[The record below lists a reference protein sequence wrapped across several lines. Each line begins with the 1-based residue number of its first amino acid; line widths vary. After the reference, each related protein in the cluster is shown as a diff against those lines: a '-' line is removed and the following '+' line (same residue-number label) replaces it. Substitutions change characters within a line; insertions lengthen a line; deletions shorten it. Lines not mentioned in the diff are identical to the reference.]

1 LGYIEG
7 CVLVDLANQLIHCL
21 LTQKNLPKIVKQ
33 IIALKMA
40 LKLKSKH
47 RCASTCES
55 IDSLVYENVWLSGL
69 SRKKLLLAQT
79 LDWNDQLL
87 NWSKWD
93 SWLGGKKSWHNTW
106 GLVLRGFTRGEYLY
120 LKMLVWLDGWEWINE
135 GWSVFVDMTR
145 VLCLDSL

>member
-1 LGYIEG
+1 MGYIEG

-21 LTQKNLPKIVKQ
+21 LTRKIIPKIVKQ

-106 GLVLRGFTRGEYLY
+106 RGLVLRGFARGEYLIFENVR
-120 LKMLVWLDGWEWINE
+120 LVGW
-135 GWSVFVDMTR
+135 VRVD
-145 VLCLDSL
+145 